1 MCVFFIF
8 IFNVCTHTHTCNL
21 TLHFLSFWRMKW
33 NDAWLIRSFHMAKI
47 NRLHSVYIHPS
58 STIFC
63 RLGHWGCG
71 PTGESSLSSPS
82 QSVQLFPV
90 DPPNSHHSATTWPG
104 FRCLVTCV
112 WLRDTPLI
120 SLVKGD
126 LWFLCLVPHLGRVCL
141 GWPQAPELQDHE
153 GPRSSFIHTTAM
165 HFVVI
170 APPIRSWP
178 G

>member
-1 MCVFFIF
+1 
-8 IFNVCTHTHTCNL
+8 
-21 TLHFLSFWRMKW
+21 MKW

-112 WLRDTPLI
+112 WLRDFTRQGG
-120 SLVKGD
+120 SLVSLSGSSSRT
-126 LWFLCLVPHLGRVCL
+126 CLPWVTPGT
-141 GWPQAPELQDHE
+141 WAS
-153 GPRSSFIHTTAM
+153 RSWRSKIIIHS
-165 HFVVI
+165 HHSNVFCCHCP
-170 APPIRSWP
+170 PPIRSWP